1 MRMCRLKTS
10 DGTPKPATWPMWRG
24 PLAYGHATAER
35 MWVMVPDPSRP
46 ARPPAGASRARSAAV
61 AGPSGSGGRSVPVG
75 GLRVRPGAAR
85 GAVDRGDVVEAPRDL
100 GRGVGRPVGALARHL
115 RAGQG
120 LRDAVGA
127 RRRVVRRRVT
137 VGLLGPQPLQ
147 AGPLRAGPAAL
158 GGHGLADRAG
168 VLRAL
173 LRPGDDDLVHGSG
186 RDLLGELLARLL
198 DAVDERDLERRRGD
212 AVLPGL
218 GDGGLVG
225 VPRVVG
231 IRHRLVRD
239 GRRGLLL
246 LDDDALHDERD
257 RRRARLGRLDAL
269 DAHAVEVGELD
280 APLLEDRGDADAA
293 VGGDGR
299 LAVRDDVHRAVGVEA
314 QVERRALA
322 GARRDEADVAA
333 ALD

>member
-46 ARPPAGASRARSAAV
+46 ARPPAGRLVRGARTTTGPRPRGG
-61 AGPSGSGGRSVPVG
+61 AGPSGSGGCSVPVG

-85 GAVDRGDVVEAPRDL
+85 GAVDGGDVAWGPRDL
-100 GRGVGRPVGALARHL
+100 GRGVGRSAVALARHL

-120 LRDAVGA
+120 LRDAAGA
-127 RRRVVRRRVT
+127 RRRVVRRRVP

-158 GGHGLADRAG
+158 GGHGLPDRAG

-186 RDLLGELLARLL
+186 RDLLGE
-198 DAVDERDLERRRGD
+198 
-212 AVLPGL
+212 
-218 GDGGLVG
+218 
-225 VPRVVG
+225 
-231 IRHRLVRD
+231 
-239 GRRGLLL
+239 
-246 LDDDALHDERD
+246 
-257 RRRARLGRLDAL
+257 
-269 DAHAVEVGELD
+269 
-280 APLLEDRGDADAA
+280 
-293 VGGDGR
+293 
-299 LAVRDDVHRAVGVEA
+299 
-314 QVERRALA
+314 
-322 GARRDEADVAA
+322 
-333 ALD
+333 